1 MEKNVLVTLFKVES
15 ESYQALAEMR
25 QAPGT
30 DSYLVSAAALVKKEN
45 GKCQVLDG
53 FDTGAETTNDTAKGG
68 LIGMAVG
75 ILGGPIGMLLG
86 ATYGSLIGLTLD
98 SVDAGQGA
106 SMLEKIANKLDD
118 GMLAIIALTEEETP
132 DALDSKLSAFDATI
146 ARFDAEAVAKEV
158 EKANEVEAEMARLAR
173 MELRKEQRE
182 KEAEAHAET
191 LENYKARHQD

>member
-1 MEKNVLVTLFKVES
+1 MEKNVLVALFKVES

-25 QAPGT
+25 QAPGSG
-30 DSYLVSAAALVKKEN
+30 SYLVSSAALVKKEN

-53 FDTGAETTNDTAKGG
+53 FDTGAKTTNDTAKGG

-98 SVDAGQGA
+98 SVDAEQGA

-132 DALDSKLSAFDATI
+132 DALDSKLSAFDTMI